1 MLTTEFIEMVA
12 LMYAIYISNIVFL
25 LCIIVIINSFGN
37 KTGLHNIIEMS
48 NKGVFDVQYQANLF
62 QWLQSYI
69 LHVHLFIVCYYNN
82 EKPYLDSTKQSI
94 VLNNG
99 TCICHCI
106 YCSFSLFRYIW
117 LFLRFW
123 YLILELFL

>member
-62 QWLQSYI
+62 Q
-69 LHVHLFIVCYYNN
+69 
-82 EKPYLDSTKQSI
+82 
-94 VLNNG
+94 
-99 TCICHCI
+99 
-106 YCSFSLFRYIW
+106 
-117 LFLRFW
+117 
-123 YLILELFL
+123 